1 MDRCVRNEMSA
12 SEGSLQSD
20 HEYLRGLSSVLLP
33 DGEPYW
39 FNNPQYR

>member
-1 MDRCVRNEMSA
+1 MLEDDGVLA
-12 SEGSLQSD
+12 GAQKI
-20 HEYLRGLSSVLLP
+20 LRGIPSTFLLH